1 MIVAST
7 SRIELGAASWATKL
21 ALQVLMDRQL
31 YPTGTA
37 KYCFLAP
44 FALWPDFDFV
54 FAQRSVAFLARIVD
68 ATALHL
74 DRNDVG
80 GSVKVFAPG
89 LRIEIHATHLWK
101 VRSHGTK
108 KKQRPSADGQ
118 QFFVESANLPDAI
131 HEVDL
136 EYPMSLSARSIWHLL
151 KHRTEIEKNDVIF
164 PNHQSREDSHRRAPG
179 CCAPH
184 ARYVCANGGKCRT
197 CARQAHKHF
206 H

>member
-21 ALQVLMDRQL
+21 ALQVLVDRQL
-31 YPTGTA
+31 DTTGA
-37 KYCFLAP
+37 AEYRFLAP

-54 FAQRSVAFLARIVD
+54 FGKRCVALLARIVG

-89 LRIEIHATHLWK
+89 LRIEINATHLWK
-101 VRSHGTK
+101 VRSHCTQ
-108 KKQRPSADGQ
+108 KKQRPSANGQ
-118 QFFVESANLPDAI
+118 QFFVESANPQNSI

-136 EYPMSLSARSIWHLL
+136 EYPMPTSAGSI
-151 KHRTEIEKNDVIF
+151 
-164 PNHQSREDSHRRAPG
+164 
-179 CCAPH
+179 
-184 ARYVCANGGKCRT
+184 
-197 CARQAHKHF
+197 
-206 H
+206 

>member
-7 SRIELGAASWATKL
+7 SRIELGAASRATKL
-21 ALQVLMDRQL
+21 ALQVLVDRQL
-31 YPTGTA
+31 YPTSAA

-89 LRIEIHATHLWK
+89 LRIEIDATHLWK

-108 KKQRPSADGQ
+108 KKQRPSANGQ
-118 QFFVESANLPDAI
+118 QFLVESANLPDAI

-136 EYPMSLSARSIWHLL
+136 EYPMLLSARSIWHP
-151 KHRTEIEKNDVIF
+151 HSAVIF
-164 PNHQSREDSHRRAPG
+164 GIDVKTNFVPCDFLMGEDANQMSCDGTAVLPARFAPPIV
-179 CCAPH
+179 AQT
-184 ARYVCANGGKCRT
+184 RT
-197 CARQAHKHF
+197 IPPQ
-206 H
+206 

>member
-21 ALQVLMDRQL
+21 ALQVLVDRQL

-80 GSVKVFAPG
+80 GSVKMFAPG
-89 LRIEIHATHLWK
+89 LRIEIYATHLWK

-108 KKQRPSADGQ
+108 KSSDHQ
-118 QFFVESANLPDAI
+118 
-131 HEVDL
+131 
-136 EYPMSLSARSIWHLL
+136 PMVSSS
-151 KHRTEIEKNDVIF
+151 
-164 PNHQSREDSHRRAPG
+164 S
-179 CCAPH
+179 
-184 ARYVCANGGKCRT
+184 
-197 CARQAHKHF
+197 
-206 H
+206 

>member
-1 MIVAST
+1 MPFRFPSPWCRDRHQILQTAGHLKIEMIVAST
-7 SRIELGAASWATKL
+7 SRIERGAASWATKL
-21 ALQVLMDRQL
+21 ALQVLVDRQL

-80 GSVKVFAPG
+80 GSVKMFAPG
-89 LRIEIHATHLWK
+89 LRIEIYATHLWK

-108 KKQRPSADGQ
+108 KSSDHQ
-118 QFFVESANLPDAI
+118 
-131 HEVDL
+131 
-136 EYPMSLSARSIWHLL
+136 PMVSSS
-151 KHRTEIEKNDVIF
+151 
-164 PNHQSREDSHRRAPG
+164 S
-179 CCAPH
+179 
-184 ARYVCANGGKCRT
+184 
-197 CARQAHKHF
+197 
-206 H
+206 

>member
-7 SRIELGAASWATKL
+7 SRIELGAASWAAKL
-21 ALQVLMDRQL
+21 ALEVLVDRQL

-54 FAQRSVAFLARIVD
+54 IAQRSVAFLARIVD

-101 VRSHGTK
+101 IRSHGTK
-108 KKQRPSADGQ
+108 KKQRPSANGQ

-136 EYPMSLSARSIWHLL
+136 EYPMPLSARSIWHP
-151 KHRTEIEKNDVIF
+151 HSAVIF
-164 PNHQSREDSHRRAPG
+164 GMNVETNFVPCDFFMRKDPNQMSCDGAAVLP
-179 CCAPH
+179 
-184 ARYVCANGGKCRT
+184 ARLFRQLLGKT
-197 CARQAHKHF
+197 V
-206 H
+206 